1 MAAGSLRPQIVWVM
15 AEHRERPLSTGE
27 IYEAVARI
35 GVAGFDPGAQ
45 RDRNL
50 VNRELSD
57 LAGMSPESHS
67 KPSLQ
72 LLARVGRGRYIF
84 RAPELPLDLALVRE
98 CLEPEGVHEK
108 RPPRGRRS
116 GHGRERAADS
126 VRRDLFA
133 VQRGICPGCGIYLPH
148 YLRFEVDHIVA
159 LADDG
164 RTEERNLQLLCGYC
178 NRVKGTKGKDGY
190 RLKMSEL
197 RADNVATGVMIDE
210 GRAALTGKRLAQYH
224 RGGPAG
230 VTGGPRRS
238 SAASCL
244 SAASRKW
251 RLYPSLKV
259 AVLRARCRRLL
270 SLFASFAT
278 TRPRAQQGGT
288 AFLV

>member
-1 MAAGSLRPQIVWVM
+1 MASGSLRPQIVRVM

-84 RAPELPLDLALVRE
+84 REPELPLDLALVRE

-210 GRAALTGKRLAQYH
+210 GRAALTGKRLARYH
-224 RGGPAG
+224 RGDLP
-230 VTGGPRRS
+230 V
-238 SAASCL
+238 
-244 SAASRKW
+244 
-251 RLYPSLKV
+251 
-259 AVLRARCRRLL
+259 
-270 SLFASFAT
+270 
-278 TRPRAQQGGT
+278 
-288 AFLV
+288 

>member
-1 MAAGSLRPQIVWVM
+1 MASGSLRPQIVRVM

-35 GVAGFDPGAQ
+35 GVAGFGPGAQ

-57 LAGMSPESHS
+57 LVGMSPESHS

-72 LLARVGRGRYIF
+72 LLARGGRGRYIF
-84 RAPELPLDLALVRE
+84 REPELPLDLALVRE

-116 GHGRERAADS
+116 GHGRERAPES

-133 VQRGICPGCGIYLPH
+133 VQRGICPGCGIYQPH

-178 NRVKGTKGKDGY
+178 NRVKGTKGKDG
-190 RLKMSEL
+190 
-197 RADNVATGVMIDE
+197 
-210 GRAALTGKRLAQYH
+210 
-224 RGGPAG
+224 
-230 VTGGPRRS
+230 
-238 SAASCL
+238 
-244 SAASRKW
+244 
-251 RLYPSLKV
+251 
-259 AVLRARCRRLL
+259 
-270 SLFASFAT
+270 
-278 TRPRAQQGGT
+278 
-288 AFLV
+288 

>member
-1 MAAGSLRPQIVWVM
+1 MAAGSLRPHIVRVM

-27 IYEAVARI
+27 IYEAVAST
-35 GVAGFDPGAQ
+35 GVAGFDPRAK

-67 KPSLQ
+67 KPAPQ

-84 RAPELPLDLALVRE
+84 KEPELPMDLALVRE
-98 CLEPEGVHEK
+98 YLEPEEVYEK

-116 GHGRERAADS
+116 GPGRERAAES
-126 VRRDLFA
+126 VRRQLFA

-178 NRVKGTKGKDGY
+178 YRVKGTKGKDGY
-190 RLKMSEL
+190 RLKMAEL
-197 RADNVATGVMIDE
+197 RADNLGTGVMVDE
-210 GRAALTGKRLAQYH
+210 GLAVLTGKRLARYH
-224 RGGPAG
+224 RGE
-230 VTGGPRRS
+230 
-238 SAASCL
+238 
-244 SAASRKW
+244 
-251 RLYPSLKV
+251 
-259 AVLRARCRRLL
+259 
-270 SLFASFAT
+270 F
-278 TRPRAQQGGT
+278 QE
-288 AFLV
+288 